1 MPIAFESK
9 PVGKSVIILA
19 AAGKA
24 LTNWTMPRGLLQFA
38 RTRCCCALWA
48 LLLPMLASD
57 ASAAASTRN
66 GTPPTVNAVSQ
77 ALLAGDESAV
87 AVARTLRPLE
97 LTAVADQIT
106 GTLGVDSATDSMALR
121 ALELLVADGG
131 GLPDGAPRALLRALQ
146 TMADVPS
153 SSPLS
158 VRASTSKILGRLTSI
173 AIRADGVQ
181 RLQQRVRELS
191 EQGGSVYTWEA
202 IRGITNALS
211 VDGSMS
217 KRNGATQWTA
227 AEAIEAIAILTE
239 YSLDRLESAT
249 RTPLIEARME
259 SISSFM
265 MMLSSFVTE
274 QILIERAR
282 PIAACAYAR
291 LFDAMYGLYDEKTGA
306 APPGWWYTMPSRFVS
321 LSALTG
327 VPFPRLSQEVFND
340 FERGLKALANVG
352 DHAMTAER
360 LSQIILLLDD
370 IATGIG
376 ELNAMANLRKGAD
389 ELVTT
394 NGICESCAH
403 LVSRISS
410 IKPDDPAWTLV
421 NRCLWIAAVDRDRS
435 KNGEA
440 ECGAIRG
447 AWAEAKGALPT
458 AWREECAQR
467 KPDAAVDGAAVDKQ
481 PAAPPVPATP
491 Q

>member
-1 MPIAFESK
+1 
-9 PVGKSVIILA
+9 
-19 AAGKA
+19 
-24 LTNWTMPRGLLQFA
+24 
-38 RTRCCCALWA
+38 
-48 LLLPMLASD
+48 
-57 ASAAASTRN
+57 
-66 GTPPTVNAVSQ
+66 
-77 ALLAGDESAV
+77 
-87 AVARTLRPLE
+87 
-97 LTAVADQIT
+97 
-106 GTLGVDSATDSMALR
+106 MALH
-121 ALELLVADGG
+121 ALELLVADGK
-131 GLPDGAPRALLRALQ
+131 GLPDGAPSALLRALQ

-158 VRASTSKILGRLTSI
+158 VRVSTSNILGRLTSI

-191 EQGGSVYTWEA
+191 EQGGSVYTWVA
-202 IRGITNALS
+202 ICGITNALS
-211 VDGSMS
+211 VDGSTS
-217 KRNGATQWTA
+217 KSNGSAWWTA
-227 AEAIEAIAILTE
+227 AEAIDAIAILTE
-239 YSLDRLESAT
+239 VSLDRLESAT
-249 RTPLIEARME
+249 TTPLIEARME

-265 MMLSSFVTE
+265 MMLSLFVTE
-274 QILIERAR
+274 QRFIERAR

-291 LFDAMYGLYDEKTGA
+291 LFDVMYGLYDEKTGK
-306 APPGWWYTMPSRFVS
+306 APPGWWFTTPSIIVS

-327 VPFPRLSQEVFND
+327 VPFTGLSHEVFND

>member
-9 PVGKSVIILA
+9 PVGKSAIILA

-48 LLLPMLASD
+48 LLMPMLASA

-106 GTLGVDSATDSMALR
+106 GTLGVDSATDLMALS
-121 ALELLVADGG
+121 ALELLVADGR

-153 SSPLS
+153 DSRLS
-158 VRASTSKILGRLTSI
+158 VSDSFFLERLTSI

-191 EQGGSVYTWEA
+191 DQGSSVYTLMA
-202 IRGITNALS
+202 IGGIGNALS
-211 VDGSMS
+211 VDGSTS
-217 KRNGATQWTA
+217 KSNGSAWWTA
-227 AEAIEAIAILTE
+227 AEAIKAIAILTE
-239 YSLDRLESAT
+239 VSVDRLESAT
-249 RTPLIEARME
+249 TTPLSKARME
-259 SISSFM
+259 SIGTFM
-265 MMLSSFVTE
+265 AVLSNFVTE
-274 QILIERAR
+274 QIFIERAR

-291 LFDAMYGLYDEKTGA
+291 LFDVMYGLYDEKTGK
-306 APPGWWYTMPSRFVS
+306 APPGWWYTPPSRFVS

-370 IATGIG
+370 IATGFG
-376 ELNAMANLRKGAD
+376 ELNTMANRRKGAG

-394 NGICESCAH
+394 NGICEGCAH

-440 ECGAIRG
+440 ECNSIRG
-447 AWAEAKGALPT
+447 AWAEAKDALPT
-458 AWREECAQR
+458 AWRAECAQR
-467 KPDAAVDGAAVDKQ
+467 KPDAAVDGAAVDEQ